1 MDDERDASGPG
12 GLPADGHVHSEWSW
26 DATLGSMEET
36 CRRAVEIGLPAV
48 AFTEHLDLTP
58 FRAGFLVGTRPDL
71 VHDGVLTAP
80 PFDVEGFR
88 AAVERCRGLF
98 PGLRVLAGVEVGQP
112 HLHRAALRAILS
124 SGGFD
129 RVIGSLHCLPDGD
142 VAAEPWEPVP
152 TAPGR
157 RRRPRVPR
165 RDPARGR
172 RVRRVR
178 GARARR
184 LPAAV
189 VAHRAGP
196 FEPRRFEDEFRQALR
211 AVAAGDRALELNTR
225 LPLDPL
231 LLQWFREEGG
241 RRVTFGSD
249 AHEPAAVGA
258 GLADAAATAWAHGL
272 RPGRRPEAPWQ
283 VGAHQHA
290 AG

>member
-1 MDDERDASGPG
+1 M
-12 GLPADGHVHSEWSW
+12 HSEWSW

-142 VAAEPWEPVP
+142 VAAEPWELYP
-152 TAPGR
+152 R
-157 RRRPRVPR
+157 RRADDVVREYLAEIPRVVDGCDEFEVLGHVDYPLR
-165 RDPARGR
+165 SWPTE
-172 RVRRVR
+172 
-178 GARARR
+178 
-184 LPAAV
+184 L
-189 VAHRAGP
+189 GP